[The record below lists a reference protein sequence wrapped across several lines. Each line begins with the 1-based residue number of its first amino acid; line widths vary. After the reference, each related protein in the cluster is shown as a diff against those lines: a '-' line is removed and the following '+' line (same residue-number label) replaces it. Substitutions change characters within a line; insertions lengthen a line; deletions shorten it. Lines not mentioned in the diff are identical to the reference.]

1 MNETDQRWSGIQ
13 RSGWTALVLSLC
25 LTSAV
30 SVFLPPVLSVLFVTT
45 IVFGVGVLSYRCGRF
60 LLPILAGA
68 LLVRFLIIIADQ
80 VFSLLPTPPISRV
93 HNQHTIEII
102 THLSQGEL
110 SAMPVEPNLWTFMSY
125 YLTPFYLIIGQDP
138 IAGRIAVSVSS
149 ILLGYISYK
158 IGRFVLSRNQA
169 TFAAGLI
176 LFWPTILYRSV
187 VIQREILLTVALLT
201 VVLAIQHMYASITW
215 RDAILGGL
223 GIIVIAVLRVENI
236 LLVAAMIA
244 VAGYLK
250 SRDNPYGMAA
260 ITIVVSVFAT
270 FFAFNTAQ
278 FTGYGAVLSPDV
290 VDAYAHARAHGEAA
304 YLINL
309 HYDTWL
315 DIVLYAPLKIVYFLY
330 TPFPWQVR
338 GVVEAM
344 VSVSAIAL
352 LFSTVVAK
360 RSIGKLRNRPYYLGI
375 LTSYLTTGIVI
386 YSIVEM
392 NYGAAV
398 RRRIQ
403 FIPILLLLG
412 VIGLSDLEVEIN
424 WRGE

>member
-1 MNETDQRWSGIQ
+1 MS
-13 RSGWTALVLSLC
+13 
-25 LTSAV
+25 
-30 SVFLPPVLSVLFVTT
+30 
-45 IVFGVGVLSYRCGRF
+45 
-60 LLPILAGA
+60 ILAGA
-68 LLVRFLIIIADQ
+68 LLVRFLTIIADQ
-80 VFSLLPTPPISRV
+80 VLNVLPTPPVSRV

-102 THLSQGEL
+102 IHLSQGEL
-110 SAMPVEPNLWTFMSY
+110 SAMPLEPTLWTFMSY
-125 YLTPFYLIIGQDP
+125 YLTPFYIIIGQDP

-149 ILLGYISYK
+149 IFIGYISYK
-158 IGRFVLSRNQA
+158 IGRFVLSRNHA

-201 VVLAIQHMYASITW
+201 VILAIQHMYGTITW
-215 RDAILGGL
+215 RDAILGSLGL
-223 GIIVIAVLRVENI
+223 VVIVVLRAENI

-250 SRDNPYGMAA
+250 SRDNPYRLAA

-270 FFAFNTAQ
+270 FFVFNTAQ
-278 FTGYGAVLSPDV
+278 FTGYGTVLSPDV
-290 VDAYAHARAHGEAA
+290 IDAYAHGRAHGEAA
-304 YLINL
+304 YLTEL

-315 DIVLYAPLKIVYFLY
+315 DIVLYAPLKVMYFLF

-338 GVVEAM
+338 GAVESM
-344 VSVSAIAL
+344 VAISAIAL
-352 LFSTVVAK
+352 LFSTLVAK
-360 RSIGKLRNRPYYLGI
+360 RSIGKLKDQPYYLGI
-375 LTSYLTTGIVI
+375 LASYLTTGIII

-412 VIGLSDLEVEIN
+412 VIALSDLKVEIH
-424 WRGE
+424 WRDE